1 MLVTPILQYAGD
13 LQMADVTDRKVWNA
27 CDIDQA
33 RQVVV

>member
-1 MLVTPILQYAGD
+1 MLVTAILQYAGD
-13 LQMADVTDRKVWNA
+13 LQMADVTDRTVSNV